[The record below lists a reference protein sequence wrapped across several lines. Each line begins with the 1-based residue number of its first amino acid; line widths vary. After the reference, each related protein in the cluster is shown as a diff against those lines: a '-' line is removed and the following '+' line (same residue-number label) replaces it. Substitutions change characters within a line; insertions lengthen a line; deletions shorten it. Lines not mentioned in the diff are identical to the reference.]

1 VSDTKTDQFA
11 PTDYRAQLHGS
22 QARERGLVVERDAL
36 RADLAK
42 AQQALKVCEDLG
54 ISITVRPGSD
64 GKDHAFSNARAIAA
78 EESLAKAQARCAE
91 LEAALAVFY
100 RHIAPWEML
109 MKAATASGVALPPN
123 LYQHLASDG
132 TKALAAVRLAQRAL
146 REHPDL
152 GDHKVALKALAE
164 AFGSG
169 E

>member
-42 AQQALKVCEDLG
+42 AQ
-54 ISITVRPGSD
+54 
-64 GKDHAFSNARAIAA
+64 
-78 EESLAKAQARCAE
+78 ARCAE
-91 LEAALAVFY
+91 LEAALRYAHGELADGKSGY
-100 RHIAPWEML
+100 DAARWMTATD
-109 MKAATASGVALPPN
+109 KAARA
-123 LYQHLASDG
+123 LASDG
-132 TKALAAVRLAQRAL
+132 TSALAAVRLAQRAL